1 MSEIELYQYLEE
13 GVCLDGVCIC
23 EATAQPLRY
32 LSLQQLPG
40 IERVRW
46 SWRHTYKEIQTLFSG
61 H

>member
-1 MSEIELYQYLEE
+1 MSQIELYHYLEE

-40 IERVRW
+40 IQRVRW
-46 SWRHTYKEIQTLFSG
+46 S
-61 H
+61 